1 MNETESSETQPKK
14 MVRRSIAVALG
25 IICIVVVAGLVGTF
39 AYYMSI
45 INDKDNT
52 ISSLTYQ
59 KGVLQDQV
67 YNLSGILNIN
77 DFRVLN
83 DEYDV
88 FVPQY
93 SYWVAPVTSLTYAG
107 FIDVYCTST
116 SPATYVE
123 VIYSSRGYNFDNKV
137 VVGKEG
143 FAVFPVLPSSNIE
156 IRFGANS
163 SGIERLYK
171 VTITYYY

>member
-1 MNETESSETQPKK
+1 MREPKAGEK
-14 MVRRSIAVALG
+14 EVVRRNVAIALG
-25 IICIVVVAGLVGTF
+25 IICIVLVAGLVGAL
-39 AYYMSI
+39 AYYTLI

-52 ISSLTYQ
+52 ISSLTNQ
-59 KGVLQDQV
+59 KSVLQDQV
-67 YNLSGILNIN
+67 FNLSGILNIN
-77 DFRVLN
+77 DFRVLDDTY
-83 DEYDV
+83 DE
-88 FVPQY
+88 FIHPN
-93 SYWVAPVTSLTYAG
+93 SYWVAPVTQLTYAG
-107 FIDVYCTST
+107 FVDVYCLST

-123 VIYSSRGYNFDNKV
+123 LIYSSRGYPFDNKV

-163 SGIERLYK
+163 TNIERLYR